1 MTNITDPDILQRKA
15 ANPEESAWV
24 AASAGSGKTKV
35 LSDRV
40 LNLLLSGTPPEKILC
55 LTFTRTAAA
64 QMANRIAS
72 RLSKWAAEPDENLVR
87 ELEELRG
94 EAPEKSL
101 TARARRLFAGLL
113 DTPGGLKVTTL
124 HGFCQSLLKRFPI
137 EAGISPQF
145 DVLDERSA
153 QELIEQAQNKILG
166 RQAYSDALETVT
178 LSTTEESFLNVLK
191 EMTLHLPQL
200 KQLQQTYPS
209 DEELRR
215 AYEQAL
221 GLPENASAEN
231 LVKTFCMLSPQRERE
246 LKQAMEILGRSG
258 KKTDREKAV
267 LIAGFL
273 SAPQP
278 EKEENIRAY
287 LKVFLTAEGTIRA
300 SLACTESAEA
310 RPALS
315 AEAHKAEQLE
325 KLLQSE
331 RIMRLS
337 LALLKLGMAITQEYT
352 DLKNVRSVMDYDDLI
367 TVTRGLLEKSGAAAW
382 VLFKLDGGIDHI
394 LVDEAQDTSPAQW
407 AIIRSLAAEFFAGEG
422 ARKAQRTIF
431 AVGDK
436 KQSIFSFQGADPDKF
451 EEMRLYFEEKVI
463 TAGKAWNNVPMY
475 ISFRSVPAVIDAV
488 NFVLR
493 HAPAAKGVI
502 DKDED
507 ATHLS
512 WRKRQAGLV
521 EVWPTE
527 KPLENDTQRPYTKP
541 VERVFSETPPAR
553 LARKIAE
560 RIAQMVQNGERLKS
574 EDRPIRPGDI
584 LVLVRRRNSFIE
596 DLSRELKTR
605 GVAVSGVDRLKIA
618 SHIAVMDL
626 MVLGDFL
633 LLPEDDLA
641 LATVLRSPLCGVS
654 KADLSAE
661 DAAKAERLGMPLD
674 GISEQDLFT
683 LSYGRGEKT
692 LFDKLKTYEDKP
704 DTPPGKAY
712 AFLKDMLSR
721 VDKMRPYELYA
732 YLLGPLGR
740 QKAFVARLGVQALDA
755 LDEFMSLALQY
766 DSMHAP
772 SLQNFL
778 KWVRQ
783 NDVEIKRDPEQSSFD
798 AVRIMT
804 VHAAKGL
811 QAPIVFLPDTR
822 QLRFVAPKSV
832 WIKNSVSGPE
842 LMLWAPKSEY
852 RDDTAQKQL
861 EELKEKNRR
870 EYNRLLY
877 VALTRAADR
886 LYLCGWDNLTKA
898 PDGNWYDL
906 VRGALTAEDENGT
919 AAYRAAEIKTEMF
932 SEPVLRLES
941 MQEIPPGN
949 TREKEAPAACEALPG
964 WISEPAPEEPTP
976 PKPLAPSR
984 PDTEDPAVLS
994 PLAEGRTR
1002 AFRRGRVIHSL
1013 LEMLPHRATEKR
1025 RTTALKFVEKNMP
1038 DAPAE
1043 ERSEIVQS
1051 VLDVVSAPE
1060 FAPLFSAE
1068 SMAEVPVSGV
1078 IDGRVING
1086 RIDRL
1091 VMSKGEVM
1099 IVDYKSNR
1107 KIPEAA
1113 DDIPEV
1119 YIRQMA
1125 AYKSLL
1131 EKIYPDKNVRC
1142 FLLWTEAPKLIDITA
1157 AVL

>member
-1 MTNITDPDILQRKA
+1 MNTVSDPNILQRKA
-15 ANPEESAWV
+15 ANPRESAWV

-64 QMANRIAS
+64 QMENRIAG
-72 RLSKWAAEPDENLVR
+72 RLSKWAAEPDEDLAR

-166 RQAYSDALETVT
+166 LPQYAQALQTVT
-178 LSTTEESFLNVLK
+178 LATAEDGFLNVLK
-191 EMTLHLPQL
+191 EMTLHLTHL
-200 KQLQQTYPS
+200 KRLNREYPS
-209 DEELRR
+209 DADLRR
-215 AYEQAL
+215 AYEHVL
-221 GLPENASAEN
+221 GLPENASAKD
-231 LVKTFCMLSPQRERE
+231 LVRTFCTLSPERE
-246 LKQAMEILGRSG
+246 QAMKQALTVLGRST
-258 KKTDREKAV
+258 KKTDLSKAAA
-267 LIAGFL
+267 IADFL
-273 SAPQP
+273 SASQT
-278 EKEENIRAY
+278 EKEENIQTY
-287 LKVFLTAEGTIRA
+287 LKVFLTGEGTIRD
-300 SLACTESAEA
+300 SLACNESAEA
-310 RPALS
+310 LPMLC
-315 AEAHKAEQLE
+315 AEAQKAQQLT

-331 RIMRLS
+331 RIMGLS
-337 LALLKLGMAITQEYT
+337 LALLKLGMAIMQEYT

-367 TVTRGLLEKSGAAAW
+367 TATRGLLEKSGAAAW

-407 AIIRSLAAEFFAGEG
+407 AIIRSLAEEFFAGEG
-422 ARKAQRTIF
+422 ARRACRTIF

-436 KQSIFSFQGADPDKF
+436 KQSIFSFQGADPDEF
-451 EEMRLYFEEKVI
+451 EKMRAYFEQKVV
-463 TAGKAWNNVPMY
+463 TAGKTWNNVPMY

-493 HAPAAKGVI
+493 NPPAAEGVI
-502 DKDED
+502 DAGED

-512 WRKRQAGLV
+512 WRRRQAGLV
-521 EVWPTE
+521 EVWPAEKAQETDTE
-527 KPLENDTQRPYTKP
+527 KPYTKP
-541 VERVFSETPPAR
+541 VERVFSETPSAR

-560 RIAQMVQNGERLKS
+560 RIARMVQNKERLKS
-574 EDRPIRPGDI
+574 EDRPIRPSDI
-584 LVLVRRRNSFIE
+584 LILVRRRNTFIE

-605 GVAVSGVDRLKIA
+605 GVPVSGVDRLKIA

-654 KADLSAE
+654 KADLSAD
-661 DAAKAERLGMPLD
+661 DAAKAENLGMPLD
-674 GISEQDLFT
+674 GISEEDLFS
-683 LSYGRGEKT
+683 LAYGRGEKT
-692 LFDKLKTYEDKP
+692 LFDRLKTYENKP
-704 DTPPGKAY
+704 ETPLGKAY
-712 AFLKDMLSR
+712 AFLKDMLAR

-766 DSMHAP
+766 DGMHAP

-822 QLRFVAPKSV
+822 QLRFIAPKSV
-832 WIKNSVSGPE
+832 WIKNNADGPE
-842 LMLWAPKSEY
+842 LMLWAPKADF
-852 RDDTAQKQL
+852 RDDSAKKQL
-861 EELKEKNRR
+861 EELKKKNRR

-886 LYLCGWDNLTKA
+886 LYLCGWNNKTKA
-898 PDGNWYDL
+898 PEGNWYDL
-906 VRGALTAEDENGT
+906 VRNALAPGGENKD
-919 AAYRAAEIKTEMF
+919 APYRAAEVSIDLF
-932 SEPVLRLES
+932 DEPVLRLES
-941 MQEIPPGN
+941 IQEIPPG
-949 TREKEAPAACEALPG
+949 TGRTADSPPVYDALPE
-964 WISEPAPEEPTP
+964 WISEPAPEEPSP
-976 PKPLAPSR
+976 PRPLAPSR

-994 PLAEGRTR
+994 PLAEGRIQ
-1002 AFRRGRVIHSL
+1002 AFKRGTVIHSL
-1013 LEMLPHRATEKR
+1013 LEMLPHRAEEKR
-1025 RTTALKFVEKNMP
+1025 YDAALKFVEKNMP
-1038 DAPAE
+1038 E
-1043 ERSEIVQS
+1043 ISGQEQRQIVQS
-1051 VLDVVSAPE
+1051 VIGVISAPE
-1060 FAPLFSAE
+1060 FAPLFSPG

-1078 IDGRVING
+1078 VDGRVING

-1091 VMSKGEVM
+1091 VVLKNDIL

-1107 KIPEAA
+1107 KIPESAA
-1113 DDIPEV
+1113 DIPEV
-1119 YIRQMA
+1119 YIRQTA

-1157 AVL
+1157 LVL